1 VKAAFRQAAA
11 EPAKSTVQVYCDGYR
26 AVLGAVVDKQ
36 GYVVTKAS
44 ELKGK
49 IEAQLPGGKKLEA
62 TIVGREPNLDLAVL
76 KIDADDLPVIAWS
89 EEDAPAVGSWLIS
102 PGVQSDP
109 VGIGVLSVSP
119 RTIPAPAGALGVVLA
134 DDANQARIERVM
146 PDGAAHQAGIRAGD
160 IILKV
165 DGHEIS
171 GRQKLVETI
180 MSHRPGDRVELL
192 LKRDGSEQTLSAT
205 LGSRSQ
211 LTHGDRA
218 EFQNNLGGQ
227 LSERRAGFP
236 LAIQH
241 DSMLRPADCG
251 GPIVDL
257 DGKVIG
263 LNIARAGRV
272 ESYALPAALV
282 RDTVKKLLQTHLTS
296 TPAAES
302 VKAAD

>member
-1 VKAAFRQAAA
+1 
-11 EPAKSTVQVYCDGYR
+11 
-26 AVLGAVVDKQ
+26 
-36 GYVVTKAS
+36 
-44 ELKGK
+44 
-49 IEAQLPGGKKLEA
+49 
-62 TIVGREPNLDLAVL
+62 
-76 KIDADDLPVIAWS
+76 
-89 EEDAPAVGSWLIS
+89 
-102 PGVQSDP
+102 
-109 VGIGVLSVSP
+109 
-119 RTIPAPAGALGVVLA
+119 
-134 DDANQARIERVM
+134 
-146 PDGAAHQAGIRAGD
+146 
-160 IILKV
+160 
-165 DGHEIS
+165 
-171 GRQKLVETI
+171 